1 MQLNFE
7 GIAGVDYRNKEHL
20 SRQFLRRNQGKQFP
34 HGLDAHIFIPMN
46 ASGHHKSFSGT
57 VSYCTHPL
65 DGISSL
71 YRDGKGIKPRDCY
84 YGKSRDVPC
93 NHFRETNLP
102 PHRSRRLRSS
112 SFSRST
118 SKRLVGLSITIIS
131 GFSIITRSIS
141 LR

>member
-1 MQLNFE
+1 MKLEELRKWTPEERF
-7 GIAGVDYRNKEHL
+7 YRKYAHDFL
-20 SRQFLRRNQGKQFP
+20 SRNS
-34 HGLDAHIFIPMN
+34 H
-46 ASGHHKSFSGT
+46 
-57 VSYCTHPL
+57 
-65 DGISSL
+65 
-71 YRDGKGIKPRDCY
+71 
-84 YGKSRDVPC
+84 GKSRDVPC

-131 GFSIITRSIS
+131 GFSIITRAIS